1 MTAVPSNSSRMA
13 NTVFPPGRDGS
24 VVTREDGDRWEYK
37 VLRPSRD
44 ETKKE
49 ASDPESDLNELAD
62 DGWRFVQTVDYAG
75 GGTKYMVFERPA
87 ASDAGA
93 DEAEPDHESR
103 DDSR

>member
-1 MTAVPSNSSRMA
+1 MA

-24 VVTREDGDRWEYK
+24 TVTREDDEHWEYK

-49 ASDPESDLNELAD
+49 ASDPESDLNELAA

-75 GGTKYMVFERPA
+75 GGTKYMVFERRA
-87 ASDAGA
+87 TSDAGD
-93 DEAEPDHESR
+93 DEAESDRESR